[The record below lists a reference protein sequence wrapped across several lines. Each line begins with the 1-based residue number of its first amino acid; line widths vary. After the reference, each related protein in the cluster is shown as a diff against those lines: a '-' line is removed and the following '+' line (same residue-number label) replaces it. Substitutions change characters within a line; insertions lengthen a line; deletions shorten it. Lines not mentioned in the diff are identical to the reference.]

1 MRAKDNMRTA
11 AEVLVDQL
19 RIHGVR
25 HVFCVPGESYLAVL
39 DAFHDS
45 DLAITV
51 CRQEG
56 GACMMA
62 EAIGKVTGRP
72 GVCFVTRGPGATNAS
87 PGIHIARQDS
97 TPLVMFV
104 GQVARDMRE
113 REAFQ
118 ELDYRAVFG
127 SMTKWATEIDDPA
140 RVPEIVSRAFH
151 TAANGR
157 PGPVVVAIPED
168 MLIERI
174 AVADAPP
181 FTLIETSPGFFEMK
195 KLAEML
201 AAARAPIMLLG
212 GSRWSQ
218 AACDGVGRFAQ
229 KYSLPVCTTFR
240 RGHLFDAL
248 HPCYA
253 GDLGIAPNPKLIARI
268 KAADLVILLGGRLG
282 ELPSQGY
289 TLFDI
294 PRPQVPFVHVHPGAE
309 ELGRVYSPHLAIHST
324 PTAFAAALENLELP
338 PPYPPPQ
345 AGEGRAVRGQ
355 AQAAH
360 ADYLEWT
367 EEPTEQPGAV
377 NLGAVMVWLR
387 ENLPLDAIICN
398 GAGNYSAWI
407 HRFFRMRRFGQHVA
421 PASGSMGYGVPAA
434 VAMKRLYPDRA
445 VVCIAGDGDFL
456 MNGQEFAT
464 AVQYALPFTVVIAD
478 NGLYGTIR
486 MHQEREYPGR
496 ISASEL
502 RNPDFCAY
510 ARAFGGFGAAVARTE
525 DFPAA
530 FKAAQASGKPA
541 IIRLA
546 IDPEA
551 ITPVTTL
558 AKIRAKSLAEK
569 GG

>member
-1 MRAKDNMRTA
+1 MRAKDNLRSA

-19 RIHGVR
+19 RIHGVK

-51 CRQEG
+51 CRQEA

-87 PGIHIARQDS
+87 HGIHIARQDS
-97 TPLVMFV
+97 SPLVMFI

-118 ELDYRAVFG
+118 EVDYGAFFG
-127 SMTKWATEIDDPA
+127 SMTKWTTEISDPA
-140 RVPEIVSRAFH
+140 RVPEIVSRAFY

-157 PGPVVVAIPED
+157 PGPVVISIPED
-168 MLIERI
+168 MLVERI
-174 AVADAPP
+174 AAVDAPP
-181 FTLIETSPGFFEMK
+181 FALVETSPGPADMAKF
-195 KLAEML
+195 AAML
-201 AAARAPIMLLG
+201 GAARAPIMLLG

-218 AACDGVGRFAQ
+218 AAVDGVARFAQ
-229 KYSLPVCTTFR
+229 KYAIPVCTTFR
-240 RGHLFDAL
+240 RGHLFDQT
-248 HPCYA
+248 HSCYA
-253 GDLGIAPNPKLIARI
+253 GDVGIGPNPKLIARV
-268 KAADLVILLGGRLG
+268 KAADLVIVVGGRLG

-294 PRPQVPFVHVHPGAE
+294 PRPQTPFVHVHPGAE
-309 ELGRVYSPHLAIHST
+309 ELGRVYSAHLPIHAT
-324 PTAFAAALENLELP
+324 PMAFAAALEGLTFSRAP
-338 PPYPPPQ
+338 
-345 AGEGRAVRGQ
+345 AGEAK
-355 AQAAH
+355 AAH
-360 ADYLEWT
+360 ADYVEWT
-367 EEPTEQPGAV
+367 QKPTEQPGAV
-377 NLGAVMVWLR
+377 NFGAVMVWLR
-387 ENLPLDAIICN
+387 DNLPADAILCN
-398 GAGNYSAWI
+398 GAGNYAAWI
-407 HRFFRMRRFGQHVA
+407 HRFFRFRRFGSHVA

-434 VAMKRLYPDRA
+434 VAMKRLYPQRQI
-445 VVCIAGDGDFL
+445 VCLAGDGDFL

-464 AVQYALPFTVVIAD
+464 AVQYDLPFTTIIVD
-478 NGLYGTIR
+478 NGMYGTIR

-496 ISASEL
+496 ISATEL
-502 RNPDFCAY
+502 RNPDFPAY
-510 ARAFGGFGAAVARTE
+510 ARAFGGFGVSVERTE

-541 IIRLA
+541 IVRLA

-551 ITPVTTL
+551 ITPVMTL
-558 AKIRAKSLAEK
+558 AKIRAKSLAEQ
-569 GG
+569 GR

>member
-1 MRAKDNMRTA
+1 MRAKDNLRSA

-45 DLAITV
+45 ELAVTV

-62 EAIGKVTGRP
+62 EAVGKVTGRP

-87 PGIHIARQDS
+87 HGIHIAKQDS
-97 TPLVMFV
+97 SPLVLFV
-104 GQVARDMRE
+104 GQVARDTRG

-118 ELDYRAVFG
+118 ELDYPEVFG
-127 SMTKWATEIDDPA
+127 SMAKWAVEIDDPA
-140 RVPEIVSRAFH
+140 RVPEIVSRAFY

-157 PGPVVVAIPED
+157 PGPVVVALPED
-168 MLIERI
+168 MLVERI

-181 FTLIETSPGFFEMK
+181 YAPIETSPGPADMRQF
-195 KLAEML
+195 ADML
-201 AAARAPIMLLG
+201 GAARAPIFLLG

-218 AACDGVGRFAQ
+218 EASDRVGRFLQ

-240 RGHLFDAL
+240 RGSLFDQT
-248 HPCYA
+248 HSCYA
-253 GDLGIAPNPKLIARI
+253 GDLGIGPNPKLLARI
-268 KAADLVILLGGRLG
+268 KSADLVVMIGGRLG

-294 PRPQVPFVHVHPGAE
+294 PRPQIPFVHVHPGTE
-309 ELGRVYSPHLAIHST
+309 ELGRVYSPQLAINAT
-324 PTAFAAALENLELP
+324 PTAFAAALETTKFSRAP
-338 PPYPPPQ
+338 
-345 AGEGRAVRGQ
+345 AGDAKG
-355 AQAAH
+355 AH
-360 ADYLEWT
+360 ADYIEWT
-367 EEPTEQPGAV
+367 EKPTEQPGAV
-377 NLGAVMVWLR
+377 NFGAVMVWLR
-387 ENLPLDAIICN
+387 ENLSADAILCN
-398 GAGNYSAWI
+398 GAGNYAAWI
-407 HRFFRMRRFGQHVA
+407 HRFYRFRRFAHHVA

-434 VAMKRLYPDRA
+434 VAMKRLYPDRT
-445 VVCIAGDGDFL
+445 VVCLAGDGDFL

-464 AVQYALPFTVVIAD
+464 AVQYDLPFVTIIVD
-478 NGLYGTIR
+478 NGMYGTIR

-496 ISASEL
+496 ISATEL
-502 RNPDFCAY
+502 RNPDFSAY
-510 ARAFGGFGAAVARTE
+510 ARAFGGFGVSVERTE

-530 FKAAQASGKPA
+530 FNAAQASGKPA
-541 IIRLA
+541 IVRLT

-551 ITPVTTL
+551 ITPTTTI
-558 AKIRAKSLAEK
+558 AKIRAKAMTERK
-569 GG
+569 

>member
-1 MRAKDNMRTA
+1 MRGKDNMRTA

-19 RIHGVR
+19 QIHGVR

-45 DLAITV
+45 DLNITV

-56 GACMMA
+56 GAAMMA

-87 PGIHIARQDS
+87 IGIHIARQDS

-127 SMTKWATEIDDPA
+127 TMTKWATEIDDPA
-140 RVPEIVSRAFH
+140 RMPEIVSRAFY

-168 MLIERI
+168 MLVERV

-181 FTLIETSPGFFEMK
+181 FALIEASPGP
-195 KLAEML
+195 AELEKFAQMFGN
-201 AAARAPIMLLG
+201 ARTPIVLLG

-218 AACDGVGRFAQ
+218 AASDAVARFAQ
-229 KYSLPVCTTFR
+229 KHALPVATTFR
-240 RGHLFDAL
+240 RAHLFDAL

-253 GDLGIAPNPKLIARI
+253 GDLGIGPNPKLIERI
-268 KAADLVILLGGRLG
+268 KRADLVILLGGRLG
-282 ELPSQGY
+282 ELPSQSY

-294 PRPQVPFVHVHPGAE
+294 PRPQVPFIHVHPGAE
-309 ELGRVYSPHLAIHST
+309 ELGRVYSPNLAINAT
-324 PTAFAAALENLELP
+324 PMAFAAALENLELP
-338 PPYPPPQ
+338 HTL
-345 AGEGRAVRGQ
+345 RGQ
-355 AQAAH
+355 AEAAH

-367 EEPTEQPGAV
+367 EKPTEQPGTV
-377 NLGAVMVWLR
+377 NFGAIMVWLR
-387 ENLPLDAIICN
+387 EHLPADAIICN
-398 GAGNYSAWI
+398 GAGNYAAWI

-421 PASGSMGYGVPAA
+421 PTAGSMGFGVPAA
-434 VAMKRLYPDRA
+434 VAMKRLFPEREI
-445 VVCIAGDGDFL
+445 VCVAGDGDFL

-464 AVQYALPFTVVIAD
+464 AVQYNLPFIILIAD

-496 ISASEL
+496 ISATEL
-502 RNPDFCAY
+502 RNPDFSAY
-510 ARAFGGFGAAVARTE
+510 ARAFGGFGASVERTE
-525 DFPAA
+525 DFAAA
-530 FKAAQASGKPA
+530 FKEAQASGKPA
-541 IIRLA
+541 IIRLK

-569 GG
+569 NH